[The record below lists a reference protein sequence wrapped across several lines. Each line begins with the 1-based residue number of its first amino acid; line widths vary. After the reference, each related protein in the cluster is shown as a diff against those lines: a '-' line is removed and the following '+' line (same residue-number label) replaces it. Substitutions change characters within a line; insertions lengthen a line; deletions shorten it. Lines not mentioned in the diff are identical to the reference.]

1 MGLLKEKKLNFKSA
15 AESFKNA
22 LKANPNNIDAHNN
35 LAFNFKEQGN
45 IEGSIIHLVEAI
57 KRAPL
62 NLSSYYNLSVILK
75 EGIEFKQSIPILEL
89 IILELL
95 KKNTIIRPIDIS
107 KTVISLIKNNEPIK
121 VVLENYY
128 SNKLNQNLNENISI
142 LANNSYY

>member
-1 MGLLKEKKLNFKSA
+1 MGLLKEKKLNFESA

-75 EGIEFKQSIPILEL
+75 VMRK
-89 IILELL
+89 L
-95 KKNTIIRPIDIS
+95 K
-107 KTVISLIKNNEPIK
+107 
-121 VVLENYY
+121 
-128 SNKLNQNLNENISI
+128 
-142 LANNSYY
+142 